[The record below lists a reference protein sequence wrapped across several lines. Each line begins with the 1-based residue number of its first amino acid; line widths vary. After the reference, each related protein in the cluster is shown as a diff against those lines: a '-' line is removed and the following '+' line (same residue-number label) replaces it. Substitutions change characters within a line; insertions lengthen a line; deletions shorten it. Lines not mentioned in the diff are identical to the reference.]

1 MVPARVR
8 TAERGL
14 DQSDPQARLTDAL
27 LAHDTG
33 ISPVIYTVECAFSDP
48 AREAEWNAYYSGPKL
63 AAVLSVPGFRTS
75 QRFRAITPCDSPY
88 YAMHSLRDAD
98 VLGAQ
103 YKGVGGGSFGGG
115 WDDMITNW
123 HRNLFVGLDMAP
135 DVPAD
140 ACLLVQD
147 DPVGDGAVGEVDFAW
162 LDIAG
167 LDRSVTRRGLAIVD
181 RAAAAKLV
189 EAHGEAVRLFEP
201 ITERK
206 WSPLETD

>member
-1 MVPARVR
+1 M
-8 TAERGL
+8 
-14 DQSDPQARLTDAL
+14 
-27 LAHDTG
+27 
-33 ISPVIYTVECAFSDP
+33 IYTVECAFSDP
-48 AREAEWNAYYSGPKL
+48 AREADWNAYYSGPKL

-75 QRFRAITPCDSPY
+75 QRFRAIAPCAAPY

-123 HRNLFVGLDMAP
+123 HRNLFAGLDMAP
-135 DVPAD
+135 EVAAD
-140 ACLLVQD
+140 AGLLVLD
-147 DPVGDGAVGEVDFAW
+147 DPAGDGVAPEAGFTW

-167 LDRSVTRRGLAIVD
+167 LDRSVTHRGLAIVG
-181 RAAAAKLV
+181 RAAGEKIAAT
-189 EAHGEAVRLFEP
+189 HGEAVRLFEP

-206 WSPLETD
+206 LSSLETG